1 MTRRPRLLEPSRLAP
16 VQLDVRRVFLVGIA
30 VWVVAL
36 VVTLVL
42 LGLGRVE
49 GRAVATCATGV
60 VLGLLALVWERRH
73 RSR

>member
-1 MTRRPRLLEPSRLAP
+1 M
-16 VQLDVRRVFLVGIA
+16 FLVGIA